1 VGLHP
6 TEFARKSAF
15 DVAEP
20 QATIGVAQHIERL
33 TAPDGPPIPLRPS
46 KEIGVHHTRNIR
58 AICSGRNIKPFSRLP
73 SASGHP
79 ASNPSLTPNLNG
91 QLLSTRTPRDNL
103 SMKSLL
109 TPGICLLAVAALLH
123 TGLVAP
129 SAALVTYAFYAALI
143 AGLLLAW
150 RFHSSRIFF
159 ALLVLF
165 LAQQAISYFSS
176 GHVPAARPEST
187 ALAWVGLLLPINF
200 VLLSFQ
206 QEKGFTFSSVA
217 PPSLLLFVQSVIVAV
232 LCRPEP
238 AAAAQRALHHAVAP
252 APLPFATLLAFAAAA
267 VMLLTRFLLFHKP
280 AESGLLWALA
290 ASFLSLYFG
299 GVGRIP
305 TAYFAAASFIL
316 AGAIVETSYLLAYH
330 DELTTLPS
338 RRAFHDALL
347 GLEPPYSIAMV
358 DIDHFKRCNDTYGHD
373 TGDQVL
379 RLVAS
384 RLARVSGG
392 GQAYR
397 CGGEEFAI
405 LFPGKDTS
413 EVLDHLEKLR
423 ADIEASKLHLRG
435 PDRRQEARGPDRR
448 NQRARGRARARARAG
463 HAIRQLS
470 RAASSDELSVTASI
484 GVATSRRENPS
495 AEEVIQAADK
505 ALYRAKAAGRNRI
518 ETASRRG
525 VHPKAAGIA

>member
-1 VGLHP
+1 
-6 TEFARKSAF
+6 
-15 DVAEP
+15 
-20 QATIGVAQHIERL
+20 
-33 TAPDGPPIPLRPS
+33 
-46 KEIGVHHTRNIR
+46 
-58 AICSGRNIKPFSRLP
+58 
-73 SASGHP
+73 
-79 ASNPSLTPNLNG
+79 
-91 QLLSTRTPRDNL
+91 
-103 SMKSLL
+103 MKSLL

-129 SAALVTYAFYAALI
+129 STTLITYAFYTASI

-176 GHVPAARPEST
+176 SLTSGRVPASGPGST
-187 ALAWVGLLLPINF
+187 ALAAVGLLLPLNF
-200 VLLSFQ
+200 VLLSLHK
-206 QEKGFTFSSVA
+206 ERGFSFSSVA
-217 PPSLLLFVQSVIVAV
+217 PPSILLFVQSVIVGV
-232 LCRPEP
+232 LCRPQP
-238 AAAAQRALHHAVAP
+238 LAAARALHHVASP
-252 APLPFATLLAFAAAA
+252 APLPFATLLAFAAAG

-280 AESGLLWALA
+280 VESGLLWALA
-290 ASFLSLYFG
+290 ACFLSLCFG

-305 TAYFAAASFIL
+305 TAYFAAAAFIL

-347 GLEPPYSIAMV
+347 RLEPPYSIAML
-358 DIDHFKRCNDTYGHD
+358 DIDHFKRCNDNYGHD

-379 RLVAS
+379 RMVAS
-384 RLARVSGG
+384 RLVRVTGG
-392 GQAYR
+392 GKAYR

-405 LFPGKDTS
+405 VFPGKTTS

-423 ADIEASKLHLRG
+423 ATIEASKLHLRG
-435 PDRRQEARGPDRR
+435 PERRQETRGPDRR
-448 NQRARGRARARARAG
+448 NQRGRGRSQTG

-470 RAASSDELSVTASI
+470 RAASPASTELSVTASI

-518 ETASRRG
+518 ETAAARRRTRSQ
-525 VHPKAAGIA
+525 AAGIA

>member
-1 VGLHP
+1 
-6 TEFARKSAF
+6 
-15 DVAEP
+15 
-20 QATIGVAQHIERL
+20 
-33 TAPDGPPIPLRPS
+33 
-46 KEIGVHHTRNIR
+46 
-58 AICSGRNIKPFSRLP
+58 
-73 SASGHP
+73 
-79 ASNPSLTPNLNG
+79 
-91 QLLSTRTPRDNL
+91 
-103 SMKSLL
+103 MKSLI

-129 SAALVTYAFYAALI
+129 STTLVTYAFYTASI

-176 GHVPAARPEST
+176 SLTSGRVPASGPGST
-187 ALAWVGLLLPINF
+187 ALAAVGLLLPLNF
-200 VLLSFQ
+200 VLLSLHK
-206 QEKGFTFSSVA
+206 ERGFSFSSVA
-217 PPSLLLFVQSVIVAV
+217 PPSLLLFVQSVIVGV
-232 LCRPEP
+232 LCRPQP
-238 AAAAQRALHHAVAP
+238 LAAARALHHVSSP

-280 AESGLLWALA
+280 VESGLLWALA
-290 ASFLSLYFG
+290 ACFLSLCFG

-305 TAYFAAASFIL
+305 TAYFAAAAFIL

-347 GLEPPYSIAMV
+347 RLEPPYSIAMV

-384 RLARVSGG
+384 RLARVTGG

-405 LFPGKDTS
+405 LFPGKTTND
-413 EVLDHLEKLR
+413 VLDHLEKLR
-423 ADIEASKLHLRG
+423 AEIEASTFRLRG
-435 PDRRQEARGPDRR
+435 TDRRQEARGPDRR
-448 NQRARGRARARARAG
+448 NQRARGRSQTG
-463 HAIRQLS
+463 HAIRQLA
-470 RAASSDELSVTASI
+470 RAKSSTEDSVTASI
-484 GVATSRRENPS
+484 GVATSGRENPS
-495 AEEVIQAADK
+495 TEEVIKAADK

-518 ETASRRG
+518 ETASPSRRRLRT
-525 VHPKAAGIA
+525 KAAGIA